1 MHRHNMDV
9 CKCIKS
15 KIVHFWSLKREVFSK
30 FTVKLPNGFG
40 FYSGCHANIDGN
52 KLILIGGHYT
62 KTYINNEDEFLLRY
76 PSNNQVIQLDLTS
89 KKKWIELPKVPIPI
103 VSTIPYIVIFL
114 NQS

>member
-1 MHRHNMDV
+1 MHRNNLDV
-9 CKCIKS
+9 CKCVKS
-15 KIVHFWSLKREVFSK
+15 KIVHFWSLKREIFSK
-30 FTVKLPNGFG
+30 FTVKLPKGFG
-40 FYSGCHANIDGN
+40 FYSGCHANIDEY

-103 VSTIPYIVIFL
+103 VSTITK
-114 NQS
+114 